1 MQTNVSVTADLAAEA
16 TMKKRNT
23 LTIGDQLKSYARHP
37 GAGVLAFLTLLGAVI
52 TFALLFFL
60 IGYVLVKGIPYLNAS
75 LFSLTYTS
83 ENVSLLPSLIN
94 TLIMTLV
101 SLAIAAPV
109 GIFAAIFLVEY
120 AKKGSRF
127 VKLIRITAETLSGIP
142 SIVYGLFGMLF
153 FVTALHWG
161 MSLLSGA
168 LTMVIMVL
176 PLIMRTA
183 EEALK
188 SVPDSYREA
197 SFGLG
202 AGKLRT
208 IFTIVLPSAV
218 PGILAG
224 VILGIGIGMV
234 FLGQG
239 TTGGTDMMAA
249 LIQKYMR
256 HYSIAQIMQFIDGL
270 IVIVGMY
277 VFGIQRALYAIIAVY
292 LVTKV
297 SDSLIEGLKFSKQ
310 TFIITEKPDEVAR
323 VIMEDLDRGA
333 TGICGKGMYSGQEKT
348 IIFCVVNK
356 KEIVKLK
363 ELVDDIDPNAFV
375 IVSDAREVH
384 GEGFIEKK

>member
-1 MQTNVSVTADLAAEA
+1 MEYCGRCLLLAA
-16 TMKKRNT
+16 
-23 LTIGDQLKSYARHP
+23 
-37 GAGVLAFLTLLGAVI
+37 
-52 TFALLFFL
+52 
-60 IGYVLVKGIPYLNAS
+60 
-75 LFSLTYTS
+75 
-83 ENVSLLPSLIN
+83 
-94 TLIMTLV
+94 
-101 SLAIAAPV
+101 
-109 GIFAAIFLVEY
+109 
-120 AKKGSRF
+120 
-127 VKLIRITAETLSGIP
+127 
-142 SIVYGLFGMLF
+142 VYG
-153 FVTALHWG
+153 
-161 MSLLSGA
+161 
-168 LTMVIMVL
+168 
-176 PLIMRTA
+176 
-183 EEALK
+183 
-188 SVPDSYREA
+188 
-197 SFGLG
+197 
-202 AGKLRT
+202 
-208 IFTIVLPSAV
+208 
-218 PGILAG
+218 G

-310 TFIITEKPDEVAR
+310 TFIVTEKPDEVAR

-384 GEGFIEKK
+384 GEGL